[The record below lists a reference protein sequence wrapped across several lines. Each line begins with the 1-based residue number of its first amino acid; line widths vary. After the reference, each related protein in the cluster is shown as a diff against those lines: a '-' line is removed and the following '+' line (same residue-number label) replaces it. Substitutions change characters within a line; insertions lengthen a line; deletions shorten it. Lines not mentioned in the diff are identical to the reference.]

1 MPGIY
6 SVYIISRSGG
16 LIFNYDCDHNFVSSE
31 VEKTFSYPLDVK
43 LDYVHQKV
51 TVTFGQRDGI
61 RVGYALLAINGQPIG
76 GRKLDDK
83 DVIDDILANED
94 NYPINLKFGLQ
105 RLTTNEKIVLS
116 SMFHSLYAIAALQI
130 CNKGRPIGST
140 GAAAG
145 ERQGF
150 LKSSGIEIM
159 ETNNFRLNCLQT
171 TTGVKFLIVSDLTVP
186 ANKDILLRKIYE
198 LYTDYALKN

>member
-16 LIFNYDCDHNFVSSE
+16 LIFNYDCEHNFVSSE

-43 LDYVHQKV
+43 LDFIHQKLIV
-51 TVTFGQRDGI
+51 SFGQRDGI
-61 RVGYALLAINGQPIG
+61 RVGYTLLAINGQPFS
-76 GRKLDDK
+76 GRKMDDK
-83 DVIDDILANED
+83 DVMDDILANED

-130 CNKGRPIGST
+130 CTKGR
-140 GAAAG
+140 
-145 ERQGF
+145 
-150 LKSSGIEIM
+150 
-159 ETNNFRLNCLQT
+159 N
-171 TTGVKFLIVSDLTVP
+171 D
-186 ANKDILLRKIYE
+186 
-198 LYTDYALKN
+198 